1 MHVDESVNFS
11 NAGTTLR
18 EVNMKRYTVWLTA
31 LVVLGL
37 AGCAQTPEQ
46 ALDQGER
53 FNFTSAHAPYS
64 AAICIGRNVKAR
76 GGGMSAEE
84 RLLGESDMEVV
95 VRDSPGTRGD
105 TLAVAQIRRGNPLST
120 VAVSVT
126 RSVRGDR
133 QAFARQLMSG
143 C

>member
-1 MHVDESVNFS
+1 MRKI
-11 NAGTTLR
+11 AALIGT
-18 EVNMKRYTVWLTA
+18 V
-31 LVVLGL
+31 VVLVL
-37 AGCAQTPEQ
+37 AGCVQTPEQ
-46 ALDQGER
+46 AIDEGER

-64 AAICIGRNVKAR
+64 AAICIGRNAKAR
-76 GGGMSAEE
+76 GGGVSAQE

-105 TLAVAQIRRGNPLST
+105 TLAVAQIRRGNPLSRVT
-120 VAVSVT
+120 VSVT

-133 QAFARQLMSG
+133 QTFARQLMTG

>member
-1 MHVDESVNFS
+1 MCKF
-11 NAGTTLR
+11 AGLIG
-18 EVNMKRYTVWLTA
+18 A

-46 ALDQGER
+46 AIEQGDR
-53 FNFTSAHAPYS
+53 FNFTSAHTPYS
-64 AAICIGRNVKAR
+64 AAICIGRNAKAR
-76 GGGMSAEE
+76 GGGVSAEE

-105 TLAVAQIRRGNPLST
+105 TLAVAQIRRGNPLSAVT
-120 VAVSVT
+120 VSVN
-126 RSVRGDR
+126 RSVLDR
-133 QAFARQLMSG
+133 QGFARQLMSG

>member
-1 MHVDESVNFS
+1 
-11 NAGTTLR
+11 
-18 EVNMKRYTVWLTA
+18 MKRCVLWLGA
-31 LVVLGL
+31 LIALGL
-37 AGCAQTPEQ
+37 AGCVQTPEQ
-46 ALDQGER
+46 AIDEGER
-53 FNFTSAHAPYS
+53 FNFTSAHSPYS

-76 GGGMSAEE
+76 GGGVSAQE

-120 VAVSVT
+120 VTISVP
-126 RSVRGDR
+126 RSMRGDR
-133 QAFARQLMSG
+133 RAFAQQLMSG

>member
-1 MHVDESVNFS
+1 
-11 NAGTTLR
+11 
-18 EVNMKRYTVWLTA
+18 MKLFAAWIAA

-46 ALDQGER
+46 AIEQGDR
-53 FNFTSAHAPYS
+53 FNFTSAHTPYS
-64 AAICIGRNVKAR
+64 AAICIGRNAKAR
-76 GGGMSAEE
+76 GGGVSAEE

-120 VAVSVT
+120 VTVSVN
-126 RSVRGDR
+126 RSVRDR
-133 QAFARQLMSG
+133 QGFARQLMSG

>member
-1 MHVDESVNFS
+1 MRKI
-11 NAGTTLR
+11 AALIGT
-18 EVNMKRYTVWLTA
+18 V
-31 LVVLGL
+31 VVLGL
-37 AGCAQTPEQ
+37 AGCVQTPEQ
-46 ALDQGER
+46 AIDEGER

-64 AAICIGRNVKAR
+64 AAICIGRNAKAR
-76 GGGMSAEE
+76 GGGVSAQE

-120 VAVSVT
+120 VTISVP

-133 QAFARQLMSG
+133 RAFAQQLMTG

>member
-1 MHVDESVNFS
+1 
-11 NAGTTLR
+11 
-18 EVNMKRYTVWLTA
+18 MKQFAAWIAA

-46 ALDQGER
+46 AIDQGDR
-53 FNFTSAHAPYS
+53 FNFTSAHTPYS
-64 AAICIGRNVKAR
+64 AAICIGRNAKAR
-76 GGGMSAEE
+76 GGGVSAEE

-120 VAVSVT
+120 VTITVN
-126 RSVRGDR
+126 RSVRDR
-133 QAFARQLMSG
+133 QGFARQLMSG

>member
-1 MHVDESVNFS
+1 
-11 NAGTTLR
+11 
-18 EVNMKRYTVWLTA
+18 MKLFVAWIAA

-46 ALDQGER
+46 AIEQGDR
-53 FNFTSAHAPYS
+53 FNFTSAHTPYS
-64 AAICIGRNVKAR
+64 AAICIGRNAKAR
-76 GGGMSAEE
+76 GGGVSAEE

-120 VAVSVT
+120 VTVSVN
-126 RSVRGDR
+126 RSVRDR
-133 QAFARQLMSG
+133 QGFARQLMSG

>member
-1 MHVDESVNFS
+1 
-11 NAGTTLR
+11 
-18 EVNMKRYTVWLTA
+18 MKQLAAWRAA

-46 ALDQGER
+46 AIDRGER
-53 FNFTSAHAPYS
+53 FNFTSAHTPYS
-64 AAICIGRNVKAR
+64 AAICIGRNAKAR
-76 GGGMSAEE
+76 GGGVSAEE

-105 TLAVAQIRRGNPLST
+105 TLAVAQIRRGNPIST
-120 VAVSVT
+120 VTVSIS

>member
-1 MHVDESVNFS
+1 MRKFV
-11 NAGTTLR
+11 GLIG
-18 EVNMKRYTVWLTA
+18 A

-37 AGCAQTPEQ
+37 TGCAQTPEQ
-46 ALDQGER
+46 AIDEGDR

-64 AAICIGRNVKAR
+64 AAICIGRNAKAR
-76 GGGMSAEE
+76 GGGVSAEE

-120 VAVSVT
+120 VTVAVN
-126 RSVRGDR
+126 RSVRDR
-133 QAFARQLMSG
+133 QGFARQLLSG

>member
-1 MHVDESVNFS
+1 MRIAAS
-11 NAGTTLR
+11 L
-18 EVNMKRYTVWLTA
+18 A
-31 LVVLGL
+31 LLIPLVL
-37 AGCAQTPEQ
+37 AGCVQTPEQ
-46 ALDQGER
+46 AIDRGER

-64 AAICIGRNVKAR
+64 AAICIGRNANGR
-76 GGGMSAEE
+76 GGGVSAQE

-105 TLAVAQIRRGNPLST
+105 TLAVAHIRRGNPLST
-120 VAVSVT
+120 VSVWVT
-126 RSVRGDR
+126 SSVRGNR

>member
-1 MHVDESVNFS
+1 MMTKVVAL
-11 NAGTTLR
+11 AGTLTL
-18 EVNMKRYTVWLTA
+18 
-31 LVVLGL
+31 LVL

-53 FNFTSAHAPYS
+53 FTYTSAHTPYS
-64 AAICIGRNVKAR
+64 AAICIGRNAKAR
-76 GGGMSAEE
+76 GSGTSAQE

-95 VRDSPGTRGD
+95 VRDSPGASGD

-120 VAVSVT
+120 VTVSVS

-133 QAFARQLMSG
+133 RSFAQQLMSG